1 MSADDTRQR
10 LQAYLASCG
19 LGSRRACERFIVE
32 NRVQI
37 DGRPATLGESVL
49 PGQEVALDGKVLQ
62 PQERLRYIAL
72 NKPPGFV
79 VSMADE
85 KGRPVAASLLGGRV
99 SERVYNVGRLD
110 QWSKGLLLFTNDG
123 ELTAR
128 LVHPSGGMDKEYE
141 VITDLPVPAGLPA
154 EFEAGIEIEG
164 IRYRAESVRLEGP
177 KALRIVLIEGK
188 NREIRRVLEHYGLR
202 ALSLTRVR
210 IGPVSLGGLAEGSW
224 RDLEMQEVAALK
236 AYGRDG
242 RKKPVGGGGR

>member
-1 MSADDTRQR
+1 MSAEDTRQR

-32 NRVQI
+32 HRVHV
-37 DGRPATLGESVL
+37 DGRQAVLGESVL
-49 PGQEVALDGKVLQ
+49 PGQEVRLDGKVVR

-79 VSMADE
+79 VSMSDE
-85 KGRPVAASLLGGRV
+85 RGRPVAASLLGGRV
-99 SERVYNVGRLD
+99 PERVYNVGRLD

-123 ELTAR
+123 DLTAW

-141 VITDLPVPAGLPA
+141 IITDLPIPARLA
-154 EFEAGIEIEG
+154 EEFEAGIEIEG
-164 IRYRAESVRLEGP
+164 VRYRAESARLEGP
-177 KALRIVLIEGK
+177 KALRVILVEGK
-188 NREIRRVLEHYGLR
+188 NREIRRVLEFYGLR

-224 RDLEMQEVAALK
+224 RDLEEVEVTALRE
-236 AYGRDG
+236 YSLDG
-242 RKKPVGGGGR
+242 RKNPVSGGTR